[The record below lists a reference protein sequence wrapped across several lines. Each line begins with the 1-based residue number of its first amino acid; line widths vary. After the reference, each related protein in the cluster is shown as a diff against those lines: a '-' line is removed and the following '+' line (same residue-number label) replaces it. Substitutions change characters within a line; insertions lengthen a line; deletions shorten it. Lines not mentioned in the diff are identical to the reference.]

1 MCFGSPKVPSVPQ
14 TDYNAQ
20 AQSQIAILNEQAR
33 IAEQQRI
40 AEEARQ
46 ATQRE
51 RDTQAFNTNLTS
63 AMEGARG
70 RAIQDITGRGLD
82 ANMFSN
88 DIENMLNSIRGQVP
102 QLDNNPGSYFANQNI
117 ADIVLGNATQ
127 NQRTQYSNQINNMF
141 GNDFANQRVASTADD
156 DIINAILGEQYNP
169 ALEQI
174 QRAFERGT
182 VNEQGFQTAMN
193 ALNNQKSTASANLQ
207 QTGGGLLQALRDQL
221 SGVGNE
227 ARTAASNYQL
237 GTTFDPTGYQ
247 TRADTIFNE
256 GISGLEGNLRNAI
269 GGQQFF
275 DIGSILNQGRTSQ
288 GTANNNNRALFDAFA
303 ADEQDKNKQRG
314 LGTQGVF

>member
-1 MCFGSPKVPSVPQ
+1 MCFGSPKAPAVPQ

-20 AQSQIAILNEQAR
+20 AQSQISILNEQAR
-33 IAEQQRI
+33 IAEQQRA
-40 AEEARQ
+40 AEAARQ
-46 ATQRE
+46 AQQRE
-51 RDTQAFNTNLTS
+51 QDMQMFNTNLSS
-63 AMEGARG
+63 AIEGARA
-70 RAIQDITGRGLD
+70 RAIQDITGKGLD
-82 ANMFSN
+82 ANMFTN
-88 DIENMLNSIRGQVP
+88 EIDQMLNSIRGQVP

-117 ADIVLGNATQ
+117 ADIILGNATT
-127 NQRTQYSNQINNMF
+127 NQRTQYSNQVNNMF

-156 DIINAILGEQYNP
+156 AIIDAILGEQYNP

-182 VNEQGFQTAMN
+182 VNEQGYQTALN
-193 ALNNQKSTASANLQ
+193 ALNNQRTTANAMLQ

-221 SGVGNE
+221 TGVANE

-256 GISGLEGNLRNAI
+256 GLSGLEGNLRNAI

-288 GTANNNNRALFDAFA
+288 GTANNNNRALFEAFA

>member
-40 AEEARQ
+40 AEAARQ
-46 ATQRE
+46 SQQRE
-51 RDTQAFNTNLTS
+51 QDTQLFNTNLSS
-63 AMEGARG
+63 AVEGARS

-88 DIENMLNSIRGQVP
+88 EIDQMLNSIRGQVP

-117 ADIVLGNATQ
+117 ADIILGNATT
-127 NQRTQYSNQINNMF
+127 NQRTQYTNQVNNMF

-156 DIINAILGEQYNP
+156 AFIDAILGEQYNP

-193 ALNNQKSTASANLQ
+193 ALNNQRTTAAANLQ

-221 SGVGNE
+221 SGIGNE

-237 GTTFDPTGYQ
+237 GTTFDPTSYQ
-247 TRADTIFNE
+247 TRADTIYNE
-256 GISGLEGNLRNAI
+256 GLSGLEGNLRNAI